1 MRIIL
6 IFALLLCF
14 GTVYSAENIWV
25 EAEGASIMGDADTY
39 KETVSRAKNDAL
51 RNAVE
56 DAVGVFIKS
65 MSMVSNGQLADD
77 LVYAGVRGHVVKSE
91 VLAEGFDT
99 EDKRLYRVRIKAL
112 IEPYMPDVSGRL
124 SVDLVLDKEELRE
137 NDKISVSYKTSDN
150 AYVYIFSIGA
160 DGSVTLIFP
169 NSIDR
174 NNYTEKG
181 KVYTYPQNGSEI
193 TLFARFLPDF
203 KGKSAKESVKIIATK
218 EREDLLP
225 LGFQEGLFLV
235 YDARST
241 NMISDLIRRLNKLE
255 PDTWTE
261 ATSAYTI
268 VR

>member
-1 MRIIL
+1 
-6 IFALLLCF
+6 
-14 GTVYSAENIWV
+14 
-25 EAEGASIMGDADTY
+25 
-39 KETVSRAKNDAL
+39 
-51 RNAVE
+51 
-56 DAVGVFIKS
+56 
-65 MSMVSNGQLADD
+65 
-77 LVYAGVRGHVVKSE
+77 
-91 VLAEGFDT
+91 
-99 EDKRLYRVRIKAL
+99 
-112 IEPYMPDVSGRL
+112 
-124 SVDLVLDKEELRE
+124 
-137 NDKISVSYKTSDN
+137 
-150 AYVYIFSIGA
+150 
-160 DGSVTLIFP
+160 
-169 NSIDR
+169 
-174 NNYTEKG
+174 
-181 KVYTYPQNGSEI
+181 VYTYPQNGSEI